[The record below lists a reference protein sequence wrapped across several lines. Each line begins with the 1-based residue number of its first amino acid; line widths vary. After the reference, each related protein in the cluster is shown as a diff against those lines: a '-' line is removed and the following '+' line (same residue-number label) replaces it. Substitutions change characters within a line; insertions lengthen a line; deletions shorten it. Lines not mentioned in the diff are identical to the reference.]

1 MLHTSAQERYEKLKK
16 VFHRLMTDFDR
27 DNLDDFVAV
36 ANSLPAWISF
46 DPAMSEEQRDAL
58 QRFMVPNSVDW
69 RICNELANRQKHV
82 RPKRKGKAPFVRTVQ
97 VRAGGKGFL
106 VPSGAKVCGAG
117 EEIIVHCAH
126 HAESALA
133 FVVRTF
139 RHFHYIFEVAPIP
152 VEQRKI
158 GGFSELLV

>member
-1 MLHTSAQERYEKLKK
+1 MLHTNAQQRYGKLKK
-16 VFHRLMTDFDR
+16 VFRRLMADFDR

-36 ANSLPAWISF
+36 ANSLPEWIRS
-46 DPAMSEEQRDAL
+46 DPAMSQEQRDAL
-58 QRFMVPNSVDW
+58 ERFIVPNSIDW

-82 RPKRKGKAPFVRTVQ
+82 RPERNGKALLVKTVQ

-106 VPSGAKVCGAG
+106 EPPSTNVFGAG
-117 EEIIVHCAH
+117 EEIIVHCVH
-126 HAESALA
+126 NAESALA
-133 FVVRTF
+133 FAIRTF

-158 GGFSELLV
+158 VGFRDILG